1 MNPSC
6 VLALALL
13 LLLVGE
19 GANAQTLQQDRRIE
33 EEKREELKPTVPP
46 PGVPAAPARPVG
58 APPVPQPIAPLYFA
72 MLAQQRVVF
81 RYDMA
86 KAITVLMGVDEEYID
101 LNSQVAYL
109 QTKGFLPKQNAQ
121 TFDPMLPLRKGEAAY
136 VFLQAL
142 GLRGGAALHVL
153 GPTERYALK
162 ELAFRGFM
170 APGHVRDL
178 ISGDEFVQLMTQAAQ
193 HQAKREAKRR

>member
-1 MNPSC
+1 MNPSRI
-6 VLALALL
+6 LALTLSF
-13 LLLVGE
+13 LLVGQ

-46 PGVPAAPARPVG
+46 PGVAAAPPQPVG

-86 KAITVLMGVDEEYID
+86 KAITILMGVDEERID

-109 QTKGFLPKQNAQ
+109 QQQGFLPKQKARA
-121 TFDPMLPLRKGEAAY
+121 FDPMQPLRKGEAAY
-136 VFLQAL
+136 VFLRAL
-142 GLRGGAALHVL
+142 GMRGGVALHVL

-193 HQAKREAKRR
+193 YQTLREAKKR